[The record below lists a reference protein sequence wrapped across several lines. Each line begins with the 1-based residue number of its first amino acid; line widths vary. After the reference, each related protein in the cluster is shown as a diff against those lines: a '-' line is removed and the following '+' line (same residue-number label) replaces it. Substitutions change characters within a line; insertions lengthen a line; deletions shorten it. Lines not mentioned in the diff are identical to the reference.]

1 MRLTIALALLAL
13 SCVQAQEATE
23 RDIILTR
30 AAQQIGQQI
39 GLEGDRLEA
48 FTPIHVENLQA
59 RVAVLEK
66 HGITAGAEDR
76 PGVRT
81 LLALRRD
88 LRAVDEDTRERLF
101 PLLTE
106 DELEAYQAAVEEQR
120 EQNRSEGQTAD

>member
-1 MRLTIALALLAL
+1 MRLTTTLALLAL

-23 RDIILTR
+23 LRDTILTR
-30 AAQQIGQQI
+30 EAQQIGQQI

-48 FTPIHVENLQA
+48 FTPIHVESLEA
-59 RVAVLEK
+59 RVAVVEK

-76 PGVRT
+76 PGIRT

-106 DELEAYQAAVEEQR
+106 DELDAYQAAVEEQR
-120 EQNRSEGQTAD
+120 ERNRERARQ